1 MLLCSVPPLCK
12 CLRIAANRGRFHH
25 WWQKYRQKTNCLLA
39 ENSFFASVL
48 ELGFQVGLLRSE
60 PGSRCFWVRVYSL
73 EIWGWALA
81 YHKLRFS
88 CLIRFQRCLDSAHL
102 LGCFY
107 TYLWVKNR
115 CKEMQR
121 YRNPKRSNRPF
132 PELFNSIFIKKKK
145 KKIRQQIWI
154 GVLSKANSLKWFW
167 MEDKIYQHSCFCS
180 SICPCQQL
188 NLSVN
193 LWSVSTFTF
202 QMFPQQPSSAFPTG
216 F

>member
-88 CLIRFQRCLDSAHL
+88 CLIRFQRHLDSAHL

-145 KKIRQQIWI
+145 KKLGCKSGLVFYPKRTALNGFEWRIKSINTHAFAHQF
-154 GVLSKANSLKWFW
+154 VHAN
-167 MEDKIYQHSCFCS
+167 
-180 SICPCQQL
+180 
-188 NLSVN
+188 N
-193 LWSVSTFTF
+193 
-202 QMFPQQPSSAFPTG
+202 
-216 F
+216 